1 MRRARPFERPGTVTG
16 RRPRSIGAP
25 ALALVAALAAPVLLA
40 GCDSDDPPGPLPR
53 EDVRGVDEL
62 RPYRPDGP
70 WAPVLAGCAI
80 VDEPVAA
87 CTLETLPFIA
97 QATDAPN
104 VDDVL
109 DRTLVTHDWMGERF
123 EALLRDA
130 PEDLVRLFGATT
142 SIAIGSTVRP
152 SNYWIGTGAIQLD
165 PADLWLT
172 AREKASVATTPDF
185 RAPFAR
191 RLAFRNEWAQ
201 RVDGRP
207 IAPAS
212 DLEDRRT
219 RTLDDVRLPFAS
231 VMYHELAH
239 ANDFLPPGEAAA
251 LDPSARPLDALIG
264 IADRWL
270 STRLVGASPLDS
282 LILQR
287 LARVRFLGG
296 EPTASEAAIGP
307 VVSGAEM
314 AGDGALIFYA
324 YSTIHEDFATL
335 FEAAMMK
342 ARHDVDFHVAFTDVP
357 PDPGAVRC
365 ADLTVGW
372 GVRNRLGDA
381 GVNVRAG
388 LAVASVYPDDAEL
401 ADAVAGALGTQESM
415 PAGTNWCDNVGAT
428 VAEPVDGPAGPDG
441 SPSPVAPRLQGTD
454 AGALAADDVPTGA
467 ATEAR
472 AAARPPEEPVSHE
485 TRHAIVDAR
494 RRLTVR

>member
-1 MRRARPFERPGTVTG
+1 MDRASPFERRRVAPSRRARATAV
-16 RRPRSIGAP
+16 
-25 ALALVAALAAPVLLA
+25 ALVAACALGAC
-40 GCDSDDPPGPLPR
+40 GSDGPDPLSR
-53 EDVRGVDEL
+53 SDVRGTDEL

-70 WAPVLAGCAI
+70 WASVLTGCAV
-80 VDEPVAA
+80 VDEPLAA
-87 CTLETLPFIA
+87 CALDVLPFIG
-97 QATDAPN
+97 QATDEPD

-142 SIAIGSTVRP
+142 SISIGSTVRP

-165 PADLWLT
+165 PADLWL
-172 AREKASVATTPDF
+172 AVEEKRNVATVADY

-207 IAPAS
+207 IAPRS
-212 DLEDRRT
+212 DLEDRNT
-219 RTLDDVRLPFAS
+219 RTLDDIRLPFAS

-251 LDPSARPLDALIG
+251 LDPSARPLDALTG
-264 IADRWL
+264 IAERWL

-287 LARVRFLGG
+287 LARVRFLGD

-307 VVSGAEM
+307 VVAGAEM
-314 AGDGALIFYA
+314 DGDGATIFYG

-357 PDPGAVRC
+357 PDPDAVRC

-381 GVNVRAG
+381 AVNVRAG
-388 LAVASVYPDDAEL
+388 LAVASVYPDDAAL
-401 ADAVAGALGTQESM
+401 LGGVSAALGTQESM
-415 PAGTNWCDNVGAT
+415 APGTTWCENVGGAD
-428 VAEPVDGPAGPDG
+428 VAPVDGPAGPDG
-441 SPSPVAPRLQGTD
+441 VSSSVAPR
-454 AGALAADDVPTGA
+454 
-467 ATEAR
+467 AR
-472 AAARPPEEPVSHE
+472 DARPPEEPVSHAE
-485 TRHAIVDAR
+485 RHAIVDAR
-494 RRLTVR
+494 RQVTVR